1 MWKDFLNF
9 LTRSTAFSLARF
21 RSEQTMQ
28 SEDQLLLLSFV
39 GLFLKG
45 YM

>member
-9 LTRSTAFSLARF
+9 LTRSTAFSLAPF